1 MPKWGTL
8 MIYKTKEF
16 ASQIKKESLSNDD
29 LIQACNEMDCGLFDA
44 DLGGGLYKKRI
55 SAGNK
60 GKRGGYRTVIG
71 AVIGDRYFFLYAFA
85 KNDKANVSSKE
96 KLALK
101 ELAKLFLEF
110 EPIRLNRLVKS
121 GELIEVGKI

>member
-1 MPKWGTL
+1 M
-8 MIYKTKEF
+8 YKTKDF
-16 ASQIKKESLSNDD
+16 VSSTKKEGLSDDD
-29 LIQACNEMDCGLFDA
+29 LIQACNEMGSGLFDA

-85 KNDKANVSSKE
+85 KSDKANINNKE

-110 EPIRLNRLVKS
+110 EPKRLNELVKS
-121 GELIEVGKI
+121 GELIEVGQ